1 MIIYHFAGGGGDRI
15 FGDHVIS
22 VGGQLSSM
30 EYKGR
35 GVTKNLTSLP
45 MRWDHKNIHIYTYI
59 YSVYMYIYIY
69 THICIYIHIYIHI
82 YIEYITE
89 L

>member
-45 MRWDHKNIHIYTYI
+45 MRWDHKNI
-59 YSVYMYIYIY
+59 
-69 THICIYIHIYIHI
+69 
-82 YIEYITE
+82 TE